1 MFYDG
6 EEEQP
11 VSGLGV
17 RAQPVPAAKA
27 VPADSYSDLAV
38 RIQEQSDARRAYFD
52 KLAEQLKA
60 KRYAPSASERLFAI
74 SAALAQPT
82 RVPGFGGVLANVT
95 PVFQQFEKDKRAAE
109 EARAADMEKLGLAR
123 LGVGDDEIKT
133 ALDLQELR
141 DRYAAQMAAANK
153 PPAPGE
159 KERLI
164 ARALSLPEDSPE
176 RKLILASITG
186 TPENIAAMVSK
197 AAGIQSTKPPP
208 SSKAGN
214 PKYKQSDGKFYKWS
228 PN

>member
-38 RIQEQSDARRAYFD
+38 RIQQQSDARKAYFD

-123 LGVGDDEIKT
+123 LGVGDAEIKT

-141 DRYAAQMAAANK
+141 ARYAKAQEDANK
-153 PPAPGE
+153 PDYRVVPEGGSLVNLREVMKLPVYTAEQVAVMSQDPANRGI
-159 KERLI
+159 KFRTVDG
-164 ARALSLPEDSPE
+164 R
-176 RKLILASITG
+176 IL
-186 TPENIAAMVSK
+186 EM
-197 AAGIQSTKPPP
+197 
-208 SSKAGN
+208 
-214 PKYKQSDGKFYKWS
+214 
-228 PN
+228 